1 MAEKNIRVFKGLNSV
16 TDPSFLDEAGGQLV
30 WAENIDFRSGKIR
43 ALPNSEELASTSR
56 PHTTSGSGSN
66 ITYNYST
73 AFTSGASESTLDRG
87 TFWYYDQLYQA
98 SPWAQQDVLYWAVY
112 NETNKDYLLAYSSLN
127 DRVPFTSNGW
137 SGGYLRKKI
146 GVPTYLEVKPD
157 SQVPAVTNTSTGYNF
172 HSSGFDP
179 RYAISFTQNFLGNV
193 EEGGLTF
200 LNPPE
205 FNTNVVGGTTL
216 EAYSLF
222 VTGSTSLTSYSNFV
236 TATEVTTTTLGRFSF
251 QVLPVGDP
259 STNTGALPFVGPS
272 LLTESSYS
280 GGTGGLIYSLEDV
293 PNLNA
298 KKATVSL
305 RVEVDETFLLEDKIY
320 AAVTNDSTG
329 LGTTFT
335 EAIMVCSKA
344 NITAVGNAW
353 VDSYPA
359 TPSTSATD
367 RLSMFLN
374 SGTSYDSNTVWAW
387 FDNTTGNYF
396 LFKVNAGLPTS
407 GTTTVS
413 ATHANLNITPLAN
426 QLHSSLSSIAGEGFK
441 PVYKVSNPTFHFG
454 FHDSDNLDSPA
465 VATNYLTSTIF
476 TFDVSTNSTTSYA
489 AMDHASGSVDPV
501 ELDIA
506 FSWDQ
511 SGVTNNNTNIGVTL
525 RMRYGGQER
534 YNEYFKEDQP
544 NSTRVYNFS
553 GYPYSLLIGGP
564 ARYSWN
570 SLFSLDVSRTTSG
583 YAGQQRYFNYKVITV
598 SSGYFSAALTAQ
610 QFESLF
616 AFTNPDSLI
625 SSAVDFPQTD
635 SQNNNVSEF
644 TSATTGEGSDIFPYG
659 YTTHQNVYRLFNGEY
674 LLMEKLP
681 LWVPNISP
689 TTVNTGGLNNDSFT
703 VTLGSDLQSA
713 SRPEFTIFTTGD
725 IVKFRRTST
734 VNVYYRYLGFRKLV
748 LGASNA
754 SDTFY
759 FKTSPSSTA
768 TDEIETIFTDSNRL
782 IIDPEFWEEV
792 NNIDFVN
799 KKVYDKVLDEN
810 LGDQSNSFF
819 QSSVTGDLVN
829 YTLPPKDLDGIANAL
844 YANMAFAWKGSRLY
858 WSETLLINSWAEDHF
873 YYNFPDEIM
882 GVVAGAEQLTVITRT
897 SIHTTTNRNPEQI
910 SFFDVANI
918 GAISKYAVSNL
929 EGNPVF
935 ISAYGVV
942 LATRGGYDILTKDLL
957 PDDVFK
963 AADVGTYRSLK
974 LDKLN
979 ACIGVYRDHIYF
991 HLPNAGLFDLDMRS
1005 KNLTPLKIK
1014 ESVTGRDL
1022 GVTFFHDFYDDKIVA
1037 VTNTLGD
1044 PQKLVYTSLVES
1056 FNAPPAL
1063 SYSQWVAHSADCDLN
1078 RTDWK
1083 QFESLQF
1090 QGSGDVEVV
1099 LLDSDSVISYSN
1111 PLDMSA
1117 KTSDDY
1123 VFPVVNPVQT
1133 DNWSFTTG
1141 DDFITSNTAYAAS
1154 GNDLSNFY
1162 DVGDLVYLCLSE
1174 FKGDPYSDYYR
1185 IEAISTDK
1193 LYFDRPITFDATFTS
1208 PLTGLRLTR
1217 SKTQSGAQGE
1227 RIYFNKS
1234 DWDFKRGSKIC
1245 IKHPVLGQAYFRY
1258 KGTREFIDVAFG
1270 FITLSVSPTGNS
1282 MIESVYRLD
1291 GTFNSQ
1297 YWEPIGS
1304 SAKPWSKVLDITDQY
1319 GSSLGQGIIEDSI
1332 TLPKNTS
1339 VHKGMI
1345 LHGKQK
1351 NGRQYWAQY
1360 LGNKTYINTSN
1371 SDVIITMVKEYTNP
1385 STQLL
1390 EIESVMLHEDQ
1401 IYQPYIN
1408 VFPYSGYKIDFTN
1421 LDGSRVGVPFDCPVD
1436 RLSFIIRGTGKVIGV
1451 TINGF

>member
-43 ALPNSEELASTSR
+43 ALPNSEELESVSI
-56 PHTTSGSGSN
+56 SD
-66 ITYNYST
+66 ST
-73 AFTSGASESTLDRG
+73 AFTAGASETTADRG

-98 SPWAQQDVLYWAVY
+98 SSWAQQDSLYWTVY
-112 NETNKDYLLAYSSLN
+112 NEANKDYLFVYSSLD

-137 SGGYLRKKI
+137 SDGYLRKKI
-146 GVPTYLEVKPD
+146 GVPTYLEVKPN
-157 SQVPAVTNTSTGYNF
+157 SQTPDVTALSTGYNF
-172 HSSGFDP
+172 HSLDFDP

-200 LNPPE
+200 LNPSE
-205 FNTNVVGGTTL
+205 FNTSEVGGTTL

-222 VTGSTSLTSYSNFV
+222 GRDSISLTSYSNSI
-236 TATEVTTTTLGRFSF
+236 TPTLIPTTTKGSYSH
-251 QVLPVGDP
+251 QVLG
-259 STNTGALPFVGPS
+259 SGESASHGFVGPS
-272 LLTESSYS
+272 LLTSLSYS
-280 GGTGGLIYSLEDV
+280 SGRGATKYALDDV
-293 PNLNA
+293 PNLGLR
-298 KKATVSL
+298 KATVAL
-305 RVEVDETFLLEDKIY
+305 RVDLDSSFLIEDKIY
-320 AAVTNDSTG
+320 GAIIKEEETSESFSEAFALISEASLGLVGIGFANASNNTFDITFNSTE
-329 LGTTFT
+329 T
-335 EAIMVCSKA
+335 
-344 NITAVGNAW
+344 
-353 VDSYPA
+353 YP
-359 TPSTSATD
+359 P
-367 RLSMFLN
+367 
-374 SGTSYDSNTVWAW
+374 NTVFAW
-387 FDNTTGNYF
+387 IEPYSGMFY
-396 LFKVNAGLPTS
+396 LFKVDSDDSGLIVNHNSTY
-407 GTTTVS
+407 
-413 ATHANLNITPLAN
+413 NLSVTPLAN
-426 QLHSSLSSIAGEGFK
+426 QVSDLTSIASEGGQYIYRVFD
-441 PVYKVSNPTFHFG
+441 PTFNVLVYESSTSPNFLIP
-454 FHDSDNLDSPA
+454 DN
-465 VATNYLTSTIF
+465 F

-489 AMDHASGSVDPV
+489 AMDHTSDLDPV
-501 ELDIA
+501 QLDIA

-511 SGVTNNNTNIGVTL
+511 STVTNGNRNANVGVTL
-525 RMRYGGQER
+525 RTKYGGQER
-534 YNEYFKEDQP
+534 DSSSIYWVDDNHFNLE
-544 NSTRVYNFS
+544 
-553 GYPYSLLIGGP
+553 GYPYSLLLGGP
-564 ARYSWN
+564 GRYNWEQLSNTFSFTLSRNTGNYGGVAR
-570 SLFSLDVSRTTSG
+570 
-583 YAGQQRYFNYKVITV
+583 QFNYSSITV
-598 SSGYFSAALTAQ
+598 SSGYFSSAVTGQ
-610 QFESLF
+610 EFDSLF
-616 AFTNPDSLI
+616 AFTNPDTLI
-625 SSAVDFPQTD
+625 AASVDFPQTD
-635 SQNNNVSEF
+635 PQNNNVSEF
-644 TSATTGEGSDIFPYG
+644 TSGTTGEGSDIFPYG

-674 LLMEKLP
+674 LLMERLP
-681 LWVPNISP
+681 LWVPDISYTIIDP
-689 TTVNTGGLNNDSFT
+689 DSGDMIIYDNTGGLDNDSFT
-703 VTLGSDLQSA
+703 VTLGSDLQA
-713 SRPEFTIFTTGD
+713 SFFRPEFTVFTTGD
-725 IVKFRRTST
+725 IVRFRQGYNTPDI
-734 VNVYYRYLGFRKLV
+734 YYRYLGFRKLIFGSV
-748 LGASNA
+748 NSQ
-754 SDTFY
+754 TFY
-759 FKTSPSSTA
+759 FKDSPNSTA
-768 TDEIETIFTDSNRL
+768 TNEIESIFTDSNRS
-782 IIDPEFWEEV
+782 IIDPEFWEV
-792 NNIDFVN
+792 VTNIDFVN
-799 KKVYDKVLDEN
+799 KKIYDKVLDEN

-829 YTLPPKDLDGIANAL
+829 YTSPPKDLDGIANAL

-882 GVVAGAEQLTVITRT
+882 GVVSGAEQLTVITRT
-897 SIHTTTNRNPEQI
+897 SIHTTTNRNPEEI

-963 AADVGTYRSLK
+963 AADVGPNRTLN

-1014 ESVTGRDL
+1014 ENVTGRDL

-1037 VTNTLGD
+1037 VTKTMQD
-1044 PQKLVYTSLVES
+1044 PQKLIYTSLVES

-1063 SYSQWVAHSADCDLN
+1063 AYSEWVAHSADCDLN

-1117 KTSDDY
+1117 ETSDDY
-1123 VFPVVNPVQT
+1123 VFPVVNQVQA

-1162 DVGDLVYLCLSE
+1162 DVGDLVYLCLNES
-1174 FKGDPYSDYYR
+1174 KGDSYSDYYR

-1208 PLTGLRLTR
+1208 PLTGLRLSR
-1217 SKTQSGAQGE
+1217 SKTQRGVSGE
-1227 RIYFNKS
+1227 CIYFNKG
-1234 DWDFKRGSKIC
+1234 DWNFKRGSKIC
-1245 IKHPVLGQAYFRY
+1245 VKHPILGQAYFRY
-1258 KGTREFIDVAFG
+1258 KGNREFIDVTYG
-1270 FITLSVSPTGNS
+1270 FIILSDSPQGNTAYFPT
-1282 MIESVYRLD
+1282 IHSVFLSN
-1291 GTFNSQ
+1291 GNFNSQ

-1319 GSSLGQGIIEDSI
+1319 GASLGQGLIDDTI

-1339 VHKGMI
+1339 IHKGMI

-1360 LGNKTYINTSN
+1360 LGNKSFINTSD
-1371 SDVIITMVKEYTNP
+1371 SDVIITMVKEYIDS

-1408 VFPYSGYKIDFTN
+1408 VFPYTGHKIDFTN
-1421 LDGSRVGVPFDCPVD
+1421 LDGSRIGVPFDCPVD

>member
-43 ALPNSEELASTSR
+43 ALPNSEELASASI
-56 PHTTSGSGSN
+56 PHTTTTDSEGN

-73 AFTSGASESTLDRG
+73 AFTAGTSESTADRG

-98 SPWAQQDVLYWAVY
+98 SSWAQQDALYWTVY
-112 NETNKDYLLAYSSLN
+112 NESNKDYLFVYSPLG

-137 SGGYLRKKI
+137 GDGYLRKKI
-146 GVPTYLEVKPD
+146 GVPTYLEVKPS
-157 SQVPAVTNTSTGYNF
+157 SQTPNLTVLSTGYNF

-200 LNPPE
+200 LNPSE
-205 FNTNVVGGTTL
+205 FNTSEVGSTTL

-222 VTGSTSLTSYSNFV
+222 GRDSISLTSYSNSI
-236 TATEVTTTTLGRFSF
+236 TPTLIPTTTKGSYSH
-251 QVLPVGDP
+251 QVLG
-259 STNTGALPFVGPS
+259 SGESSSHGFVGPS
-272 LLTESSYS
+272 LLTSLSYS
-280 GGTGGLIYSLEDV
+280 SGRGATRYALDDV
-293 PNLNA
+293 PNLDSR
-298 KKATVSL
+298 KATVAL
-305 RVEVDETFLLEDKIY
+305 RVDLDSSFLIEDKIY
-320 AAVTNDSTG
+320 GAIIKEEETSESFSEAFALISEARLGLVGIGFSKTSNDTFSITFNSTE
-329 LGTTFT
+329 T
-335 EAIMVCSKA
+335 
-344 NITAVGNAW
+344 
-353 VDSYPA
+353 YP
-359 TPSTSATD
+359 P
-367 RLSMFLN
+367 
-374 SGTSYDSNTVWAW
+374 NTVFAW
-387 FDNTTGNYF
+387 IQPFSGMFY
-396 LFKVNAGLPTS
+396 LFKVDSSDDSGL
-407 GTTTVS
+407 TVNHNS
-413 ATHANLNITPLAN
+413 TYDLSVTPLAN
-426 QLHSSLSSIAGEGFK
+426 QAADLASIASEGGQY
-441 PVYKVSNPTFHFG
+441 VYRVFDPTFNVLVYGSSTSPNFLIP
-454 FHDSDNLDSPA
+454 DN
-465 VATNYLTSTIF
+465 F

-489 AMDHASGSVDPV
+489 AMDHTSDLDPV
-501 ELDIA
+501 QLDIA

-511 SGVTNNNTNIGVTL
+511 STVTNGNRNANVGVTL
-525 RMRYGGQER
+525 RTKYGGQER
-534 YNEYFKEDQP
+534 DSSSIYWVDDNHFNLE
-544 NSTRVYNFS
+544 
-553 GYPYSLLIGGP
+553 GYPYSLLLGGP
-564 ARYSWN
+564 GRYNWEQLSNTFSFTLSRNTGNYGGVAR
-570 SLFSLDVSRTTSG
+570 
-583 YAGQQRYFNYKVITV
+583 QFNYSSITV
-598 SSGYFSAALTAQ
+598 SSGYFSNAVTAQ
-610 QFESLF
+610 EFDLLF
-616 AFTNPDSLI
+616 AFANPDALI
-625 SSAVDFPQTD
+625 AASVDFPQTD
-635 SQNNNVSEF
+635 PQNNYVSEF

-659 YTTHQNVYRLFNGEY
+659 YTTHQNVYRLYNGEY
-674 LLMEKLP
+674 LLMERLP
-681 LWVPNISP
+681 LWVPDISAAPNI
-689 TTVNTGGLNNDSFT
+689 GGLNNDFFT
-703 VTLGSDLQSA
+703 LTLGSDLRA
-713 SRPEFTIFTTGD
+713 SFFNSEVVVFTTGD
-725 IVKFRRTST
+725 IVKFRQTST
-734 VNVYYRYLGFRKLV
+734 VDIHYRYKGFRKLV
-748 LGASNA
+748 VPSAEIG
-754 SDTFY
+754 DVFY
-759 FKTSPSSTA
+759 FKDSPNSTA
-768 TDEIETIFTDSNRL
+768 TNEIESIFTDSNRS
-782 IIDPEFWEEV
+782 IIDPEFWEV
-792 NNIDFVN
+792 VTNIDFVN
-799 KKVYDKVLDEN
+799 KKIYDKVLDEN

-819 QSSVTGDLVN
+819 QSSVTGDLIN
-829 YTLPPKDLDGIANAL
+829 YTSPPKDLDGIANAL

-897 SIHTTTNRNPEQI
+897 SIHTTTNRNPEEI

-963 AADVGTYRSLK
+963 AADVGPNRTLN

-1014 ESVTGRDL
+1014 ENVTGRDL

-1037 VTNTLGD
+1037 VTKTLED
-1044 PQKLVYTSLVES
+1044 PQKLIYTSLVES

-1063 SYSQWVAHSADCDLN
+1063 SYSEWVAHSADCDLN

-1099 LLDSDSVISYSN
+1099 LLDSDSAISYLN

-1117 KTSDDY
+1117 ETSDDY

-1141 DDFITSNTAYAAS
+1141 DDFITSTTAYAAS

-1162 DVGDLVYLCLSE
+1162 DVGDLVYLCLTES
-1174 FKGDPYSDYYR
+1174 KGDPYSDYYR
-1185 IEAISTDK
+1185 VEAISTDK
-1193 LYFDRPITFDATFTS
+1193 LYFDRPITFDGTFTS

-1217 SKTQSGAQGE
+1217 SKTQSGATGE

-1245 IKHPVLGQAYFRY
+1245 VKHPVLGQAYFRY
-1258 KGTREFIDVAFG
+1258 KGTRKFIDVNFG
-1270 FITLSVSPTGNS
+1270 FITLTVSPTGNN

-1304 SAKPWSKVLDITDQY
+1304 SAKPWSKILDITDQY
-1319 GSSLGQGIIEDSI
+1319 GSSLGQGIIDDTI

-1339 VHKGMI
+1339 IHKGMI

-1360 LGNKTYINTSN
+1360 LGNKSLINTSD
-1371 SDVIITMVKEYTNP
+1371 SDYIITMVKEYTAS
-1385 STQLL
+1385 STQTI

-1408 VFPYSGYKIDFTN
+1408 VFPYTGHKIDFTN
-1421 LDGSRVGVPFDCPVD
+1421 LDGSRIGVPFDCPVD

>member
-73 AFTSGASESTLDRG
+73 AFTSGASESTTDRG
-87 TFWYYDQLYQA
+87 NFWYYDQLYQA
-98 SPWAQQDVLYWAVY
+98 SSWAQQDALYWTVY
-112 NETNKDYLLAYSSLN
+112 NEANKDYLFVYSPLDS
-127 DRVPFTSNGW
+127 RVPFTSNGW
-137 SGGYLRKKI
+137 SDGYLRKKI
-146 GVPTYLEVKPD
+146 GTPTYLEVKPN
-157 SQVPAVTNTSTGYNF
+157 SQTPILTTLSTGYNF
-172 HSSGFDP
+172 HTFGFDP
-179 RYAISFTQNFLGNV
+179 RYAVSFTQNFLGKV
-193 EEGGLTF
+193 EESGLAF
-200 LNPPE
+200 LNPAE
-205 FNTNVVGGTTL
+205 FNTQVVGGTTL

-222 VTGSTSLTSYSNFV
+222 GTDSISLTSYSNFIIPTFV
-236 TATEVTTTTLGRFSF
+236 PTISIGSYSH
-251 QVLPVGDP
+251 QVLG
-259 STNTGALPFVGPS
+259 SAQSAAHGFTGPS
-272 LLTESSYS
+272 LLTQVSYS
-280 GGTGGLIYSLEDV
+280 SGKGATKYALDDV
-293 PNLNA
+293 PNINA
-298 KKATVSL
+298 REATVAV
-305 RVEVDETFLLEDKIY
+305 RVDLDSSFLIEDKIY
-320 AAVTNDSTG
+320 AAIIEEDTSDVFTECMAVVSEASITSVGTGFVNATNN
-329 LGTTFT
+329 TFT
-335 EAIMVCSKA
+335 ITFSSAGTHPA
-344 NITAVGNAW
+344 NTLFAW
-353 VDSYPA
+353 IEP
-359 TPSTSATD
+359 
-367 RLSMFLN
+367 
-374 SGTSYDSNTVWAW
+374 
-387 FDNTTGNYF
+387 TTGSYY
-396 LFKVNAGLPTS
+396 LFKISSGLPS
-407 GTTTVS
+407 GGSVS
-413 ATHANLNITPLAN
+413 AQQYPNLLPVGVSNQEGDLASVASGGS
-426 QLHSSLSSIAGEGFK
+426 QTI
-441 PVYKVSNPTFHFG
+441 YKVSNPLFKTLVYYFDSSSNNNTVEIPLLG
-454 FHDSDNLDSPA
+454 FN
-465 VATNYLTSTIF
+465 
-476 TFDVSTNSTTSYA
+476 VSGTGSGNTTTAIYA
-489 AMDHASGSVDPV
+489 AQNHPNIEPV
-501 ELDIA
+501 QLDIG

-511 SGVTNNNTNIGVTL
+511 DTVTNGNRNANVGITL
-525 RMRYGGQER
+525 RAKYAGQEQGSGT
-534 YNEYFKEDQP
+534 YTFNND
-544 NSTRVYNFS
+544 STFNFD
-553 GYPYSLLIGGP
+553 GYPYTLLLGGP
-564 ARYSWN
+564 AKYTWN
-570 SLFSLDVSRTTSG
+570 TLFTASSYEFSRATG
-583 YAGQQRYFNYKVITV
+583 NYGGAIRCLNYRSITV
-598 SSGYFSAALTAQ
+598 SSGYFSSPLTSQNFDA
-610 QFESLF
+610 LF
-616 AFTNPDSLI
+616 AFTTPDSLI
-625 SSAVDFPQTD
+625 AASVDFPQTD
-635 SQNNNVSEF
+635 PQNNNVSEF
-644 TSATTGEGSDIFPYG
+644 TSSTTGEGSDIFPYG

-674 LLMEKLP
+674 LLMERLP
-681 LWVPNISP
+681 LWVPNISSGG
-689 TTVNTGGLNNDSFT
+689 VNTGGLNNDNFT
-703 VTLGSDLQSA
+703 VSLGSDLQSLI
-713 SRPEFTIFTTGD
+713 RPEFTAFTTGD
-725 IVKFRRTST
+725 IIKFRRTST
-734 VNVYYRYLGFRKLV
+734 VDVYYRYLGFRKLV
-748 LGASNA
+748 FGSGNT
-754 SDTFY
+754 DTFY
-759 FKTSPSSTA
+759 FKNSLSPTA
-768 TDEIETIFTDSNRL
+768 TDQIEAIFSSSSRTT
-782 IIDPEFWEEV
+782 IDPEFWEEV
-792 NNIDFVN
+792 TNIDFVN
-799 KKVYDKVLDEN
+799 KKIYDKVLDEN

-829 YTLPPKDLDGIANAL
+829 YTSPPKDLDGIANAL

-858 WSETLLINSWAEDHF
+858 WSETLLVNSWAEDHF

-882 GVVAGAEQLTVITRT
+882 GVVSGAEQLTVITKT
-897 SIHTTTNRNPEQI
+897 SIHSTTNRDPEQI

-935 ISAYGVV
+935 ISSYGIV

-963 AADVGTYRSLK
+963 AADVGSDRSLK

-1063 SYSQWVAHSADCDLN
+1063 AYSEWVAHSADCDLN

-1083 QFESLQF
+1083 QFEGLQF

-1117 KTSDDY
+1117 KTSDNY

-1141 DDFITSNTAYAAS
+1141 DDFITSPTLYS
-1154 GNDLSNFY
+1154 QSSNSLTGHF
-1162 DVGDLVYLCLSE
+1162 DVGDLVYLCLTES
-1174 FKGDPYSDYYR
+1174 KGDGYSDYYR
-1185 IEAISTDK
+1185 IEAISTNK
-1193 LYFDRPITFDATFTS
+1193 LYLDRPITFDAAFTS
-1208 PLTGLRLTR
+1208 PLTGLRLSR
-1217 SKTQSGAQGE
+1217 SKTQSGVQGE

-1234 DWDFKRGSKIC
+1234 TWDFKKGSKVC
-1245 IKHPVLGQAYFRY
+1245 IKHPSLGQAYFRY
-1258 KGTREFIDVAFG
+1258 KGTREFIEQTYG
-1270 FITLSVSPTGNS
+1270 FIILMDTPSGPAPTYN
-1282 MIESVYRLD
+1282 MIESVFLSN
-1291 GTFNSQ
+1291 GNFNSQ

-1332 TLPKNTS
+1332 TLSKNTS

-1360 LGNKTYINTSN
+1360 LGDKTYINTSS
-1371 SDVIITMVKEYTNP
+1371 SDVIIIMVKEYTNP
-1385 STQLL
+1385 SAQSL